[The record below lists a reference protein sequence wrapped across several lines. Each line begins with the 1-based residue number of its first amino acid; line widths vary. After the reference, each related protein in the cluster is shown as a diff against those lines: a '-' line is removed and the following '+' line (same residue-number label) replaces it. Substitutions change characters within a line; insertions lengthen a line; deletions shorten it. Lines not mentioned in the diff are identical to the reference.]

1 MSEPSLHFTLS
12 TIYRLSCC
20 FLKTA
25 SGLFR
30 DLKENLGKIFEGN
43 INIPWKLEK
52 VLVFTET
59 SVVCDG
65 TVVMKSWM
73 QYRTVRTSGDT
84 VLFSG
89 EKCKFPAAAKS
100 CGTIESILSIWNS
113 VICIHSIFWSDV
125 LENMLIESLCNTHG
139 NMQGG
144 EVRNHIIS
152 LSHHEHA
159 GCTNQHLGSVVDI
172 GSISWPLMTPDGCGQ
187 AVSEEVKPVPRNSQ
201 EKSQKHE
208 SVLTYLQTSHH
219 HISPPLVQCLLL
231 WAPTHLNSVVCSCK
245 QLYTV
250 GVAPSVNW
258 GCLVLAFAAGS
269 WHVEQPD

>member
-100 CGTIESILSIWNS
+100 RGTIESILSIWNS

-172 GSISWPLMTPDGCGQ
+172 GIISWPLMTPDGCGQ

-219 HISPPLVQCLLL
+219 HISPSLVQCLLL